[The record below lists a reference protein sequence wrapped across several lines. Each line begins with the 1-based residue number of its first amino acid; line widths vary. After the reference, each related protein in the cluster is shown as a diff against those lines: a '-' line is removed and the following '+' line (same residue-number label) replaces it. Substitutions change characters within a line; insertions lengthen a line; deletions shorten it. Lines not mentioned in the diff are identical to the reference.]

1 MNNKFI
7 LIAAILLGF
16 YVFFFPTDYP
26 TQFGAIC
33 LIIAGCSLCIVTEL
47 EEILKVL
54 RGEQGNEP
62 KQTDTTIVQKGKETV
77 SSKKQEEEKK

>member
-7 LIAAILLGF
+7 FIAAILLGL
-16 YVFFFPTDYP
+16 YVFTSPGHTP
-26 TQFGAIC
+26 TQFGSIC
-33 LIIAGCSLCIVTEL
+33 LIIAGCSFCIVTKL

-62 KQTDTTIVQKGKETV
+62 KQTDTTIVQKEKKTV